1 LPKFIQNKA
10 RVHFNLYRSEYETI
24 KQLAKQNHVSTSEI
38 VRMLIRQLL
47 ENQEETKNQL
57 TKNLEAEKQEQKLQN
72 PSLSNLTL

>member
-1 LPKFIQNKA
+1 
-10 RVHFNLYRSEYETI
+10 
-24 KQLAKQNHVSTSEI
+24 
-38 VRMLIRQLL
+38 MLIRQLL